1 MKAKREAQAATSA
14 GGQSRDGDSGPTDML
29 AAEDEEDVI
38 F

>member
-1 MKAKREAQAATSA
+1 MKAKREARAAQ
-14 GGQSRDGDSGPTDML
+14 GVKPQSEDSGPSDIL

>member
-1 MKAKREAQAATSA
+1 MKAKKEAQD
-14 GGQSRDGDSGPTDML
+14 GKEDRDDNNSGPSDLL

>member
-1 MKAKREAQAATSA
+1 MKAKKEAQ
-14 GGQSRDGDSGPTDML
+14 GGKENRGDNSGPSDLL